1 VKALALKFNSK
12 MFPFFSKLK
21 SLSVRKYN
29 IESELPF
36 FLLYLWSIASTRVPR
51 TYIFRFASEKHVF
64 RNISSFF
71 MKIKVLVE
79 GWRYEH
85 ATACEVVG
93 KESPSKIFRE
103 FLSRMARSIRSGE
116 PFELFMSREY
126 TNFVAAY
133 SENMERMMNKLKQLC
148 DAYVSILS
156 STTFICLVIL
166 MLGLLYSLETML
178 PLAVLVTVTISV
190 ALLMFSWIMFSAA
203 RPDEI
208 LAKGKIKPPKRKILT
223 LISIASVST
232 SFLPYLLIGFNQP
245 FYGIAFS
252 GLPLLVAGFIGKRY
266 VAKVKRCEEFYPSF
280 LRQIASI
287 CATKVPIKTALKDAL
302 NINYGPLNNP
312 IRRLYNKLSFR
323 INSSVAWESFE
334 AEVDSE
340 LIRRVN
346 GIFVDVLHRGG
357 NIDEISKMLESLYFI
372 YTTIR
377 RKRYQVVSYLTGI
390 VTPLH
395 VAMCGVMGV
404 VGSFFT
410 LLSAFASIAAVASP
424 ITLKLPTEFISIYFL
439 LIIVV
444 FSINNA
450 VTLYSIEGD
459 SRFTLLFYIGL
470 LLVSGSLIYSLT
482 SQATSNYLFSMI
494 TS

>member
-1 VKALALKFNSK
+1 MILKFNSK
-12 MFPFFSKLK
+12 TLPLFSKLK
-21 SLSVRKYN
+21 GLSVKKYN

-36 FLLYLWSIASTRVPR
+36 FLLYLWSIASTHVPR
-51 TYIFRFASEKHVF
+51 TCIFRFASEKHVF
-64 RNISSFF
+64 KNISSFF
-71 MKIKVLVE
+71 MKIKVLIE

-93 KESPSKIFRE
+93 RESPSKVFRE

-126 TNFVAAY
+126 NNFITAY

-148 DAYVSILS
+148 DAYASILS

-178 PLAVLVTVTISV
+178 PLAVLVTVTISI

-203 RPDEI
+203 RPDEV
-208 LAKGKIKPPKRKILT
+208 LAKGKMKSPKRKILT
-223 LISIASVST
+223 LISIISILS
-232 SFLPYLLIGFNQP
+232 SFPPVIFFSQP
-245 FYGIAFS
+245 FHGIAFS
-252 GLPLLVAGFIGKRY
+252 GAPLLVAGFIGKRY
-266 VAKVKRCEEFYPSF
+266 VSKVKRCEEFYPFF
-280 LRQIASI
+280 LGQVASI
-287 CATKVPIKTALKDAL
+287 CAVKVSVKTALKDAL
-302 NINYGPLNNP
+302 NVDYGPLNNP
-312 IRRLYNKLSFR
+312 IRKLYNKLSFR

-357 NIDEISKMLESLYFI
+357 NIDEVSKMLESLYFI

-377 RKRYQVVSYLTGI
+377 RKRYQIVSYLTGI
-390 VTPLH
+390 VAPLH

-404 VGSFFT
+404 VGSFFS

-470 LLVSGSLIYSLT
+470 LLTSGSLIYSLT
-482 SQATSNYLFSMI
+482 SQATSSYLFSMI
-494 TS
+494 SS